1 MTDSPHPA
9 SVDELLDRAVQ
20 AINRGDRAAADA
32 LAEQVLAVDSS
43 NVEAEELLAAAEDS
57 GGEIRRLTI
66 LFADLV
72 DSTALSTRVE
82 PEVYHVVVGSYK
94 KLVRNA
100 VDRYEG
106 HIGSTKGDGLLA
118 VFGHP
123 LAHENDGQR
132 AVLAGLDIT
141 REVAVLSDRIQKRF
155 GFDIDVR
162 VGVHRGVVYLDI
174 EQDDVYGL
182 GANLAARMCSLAA
195 PGSVAVSAT
204 IAEIVRDHF
213 ELDSLPAKPVKGV
226 EGDIDHFRV
235 IAERDSGEISRGPL
249 IGREEEFGYLQYV
262 WAQAARGALT
272 TPGVIFRGEAGIG
285 KSRLAG
291 AAIEMAEA
299 SGAVILGLFGSP
311 FHADVGLRPVR
322 RMIERHCGI
331 DRDTDPAERLHR
343 LQVEVETRGLD
354 PAEIVPLLAPV
365 LGISQRVGYQPANA
379 EGPKLFA
386 KISDAVRTYL
396 AACFGDRPGLLLVDD
411 MHWFDEDTVELVTA
425 LLQDNTGK
433 LLVVI
438 TARELNA
445 IPDAARLFDLKA
457 LSAEQSDQLIA
468 ALGPGLQSEARD
480 AVRSRCDGIP
490 LYIEEV
496 VAKLKEQ
503 PTDAAETTLV
513 PDTIYEALFARL
525 RSSENAVRVV
535 EAAAIC
541 GGRFDRRLLVTA
553 SEIDERSVEQVIGEL
568 VRGRVFVPLDEKS
581 FRFRHE
587 LLRELA
593 AELPPPSLQRRLHSR
608 IADAL
613 ASPDGPGNPDWPL
626 IATHYHEAERFDDAV
641 SAYQRASADAR
652 RRGAL
657 GEARGH
663 LDRAIEHVE
672 RIPAGRSRDKREIT
686 VRLER
691 GFLASAAQ
699 GHASRDALAEF
710 ERCLQLIDG
719 EPGPALYATFNAL
732 WFHYS
737 TRGDLRRGRELID
750 SMKRRPFSTPDA
762 TAAVSDAALGVLAA
776 FRGELGLA
784 RTTLEQAAAAMEAEG
799 PPDVQT
805 WYSPNDPIA
814 GMYSFLALTRFL
826 QGDLADAE
834 RALES
839 LERRCETL
847 EFPRGPSSLC
857 YGRALDSWIHIE
869 AGQLDRAD
877 ELVKDLKIRSK
888 QNGFD
893 EWVMIAAS
901 NKAVIESKRALIAD
915 QHEALRVHVESLTAV
930 TQGWRALE
938 LRTWL
943 AFYDAALVRV
953 LIAAGDRAAARA
965 HVKLSLQMAD
975 ETDIHF
981 YDAELLRLRSHTSDN
996 PDDRRADLLTA
1007 ITLARRQDAGLF
1019 ELRAATDYFEAVG
1032 EPAREHLA
1040 GVTNRL
1046 PENITWP
1053 ELARARALLG

>member
-1 MTDSPHPA
+1 VNDSQRPA

-43 NVEAEELLAAAEDS
+43 NVEAEELLAAPENS
-57 GGEIRRLTI
+57 GEIRRLTI

-82 PEVYHVVVGSYK
+82 PEVYHLVVGSYK

-141 REVAVLSDRIQKRF
+141 REVSVLSDKVRQRF

-174 EQDDVYGL
+174 AQDDVYGL

-204 IAEIVRDHF
+204 IAHIVRDNF
-213 ELDSLPAKPVKGV
+213 ELDSLPAKPVRGV
-226 EGDIDHFRV
+226 EGDIDHYRV

-249 IGREEEFGYLQYV
+249 IGREDEVRYLEKV
-262 WAQAARGALT
+262 WAQAESGTLT
-272 TPGVIFRGEAGIG
+272 TPGVVFRGEAGIG

-291 AAIEMAEA
+291 AAIEMAERSHA
-299 SGAVILGLFGSP
+299 IILGLFGSP
-311 FHADVGLRPVR
+311 FHTDVGLRPVR

-331 DRDTDPAERLHR
+331 DRDTEPAERLHR
-343 LQVEVETRGLD
+343 LENEVAARGMD
-354 PAEIVPLLAPV
+354 PAKTVPLLAPV
-365 LGISQRVGYQPANA
+365 LGISQRVGYQPAKA
-379 EGPKLFA
+379 EGAKLFDR
-386 KISDAVRTYL
+386 INIAVRDYL
-396 AACFGDRPGLLLVDD
+396 AACFGDSPGLLLVDD
-411 MHWFDEDTVELVTA
+411 MHWFDEDTVDLVTS
-425 LLQDNTGK
+425 LLDTKPGR
-433 LLVVI
+433 LLVVV
-438 TARELNA
+438 TARELD
-445 IPDAARLFDLKA
+445 PVPSGSRVFDLRA
-457 LSAEQSDQLIA
+457 LTDKESDQLIA
-468 ALGPGLQSEARD
+468 ALGPGLASEARN

-496 VAKLKEQ
+496 VTKLKDQ
-503 PTDAAETTLV
+503 PSDAAEGTGV
-513 PDTIYEALFARL
+513 PDSIYEALFARL

-541 GGRFDRRLLVTA
+541 GGRFDRSLLASA
-553 SEIDERSVEQVIGEL
+553 SEIDEDSVDQVIGEL
-568 VRGRVFVPLDEKS
+568 VKARVFIPLDEKS
-581 FRFRHE
+581 YRFRHE

-593 AELPPPSLQRRLHSR
+593 AELSPPTLQRRLHSR

-613 ASPDGPGNPDWPL
+613 AAPAAPGNPDWPL
-626 IATHYHEAERFDDAV
+626 IASHYHQAERFDDAV

-657 GEARGH
+657 SEARGH
-663 LDRAIEHVE
+663 LNRAIEHVE
-672 RIPAGRSRDKREIT
+672 RIPAGRPRDKREIA

-699 GHASRDALAEF
+699 GHTSPDALADF

-719 EPGPALYATFNAL
+719 DPGPALYATFNAL

-737 TRGDLRRGRELID
+737 SRGDLRRGRELVE
-750 SMKRRPFSTPDA
+750 SMKRRPIQSADA
-762 TAAVSDAALGVLAA
+762 TAAVSDAALGVLNA

-784 RTTLEQAAAAMEAEG
+784 RETLERAAAAMEIG
-799 PPDVQT
+799 GTPDVQT

-814 GMYSFLALTRFL
+814 GMYSFLAMTRFL
-826 QGDLADAE
+826 QGDLPGAQLAL
-834 RALES
+834 RALEK
-839 LERRCETL
+839 RCENL

-857 YGRALDSWIHIE
+857 YGLALDSWIHIE
-869 AGQLDRAD
+869 AGQLDRAT
-877 ELVKDLKIRSK
+877 ELVKDLKKRSK
-888 QNGFD
+888 QDGFD
-893 EWVMIAAS
+893 EWVMIADS
-901 NKAVIESKRALIAD
+901 NRAVIESKRALLTEAD
-915 QHEALRVHVESLTAV
+915 ETVINHVQALTAV
-930 TQGWRALE
+930 TQGWRAVE

-943 AFYDAALVRV
+943 AFYDTALVRV
-953 LIAAGDRAAARA
+953 LIRAGDLNAARA

-981 YDAELLRLRSHTSDN
+981 YDAELIRLRAQTSDN
-996 PDDRRADLLTA
+996 PADQKADLLTA
-1007 ITLARRQDAGLF
+1007 IALARRQGAGLF
-1019 ELRAATDYFEAVG
+1019 ELRAATDYFESVG
-1032 EPAREHLA
+1032 EPARETLA
-1040 GVTNRL
+1040 EATNKL
-1046 PENITWP
+1046 PDTTAWP
-1053 ELARARALLG
+1053 ELAHARALLG

>member
-1 MTDSPHPA
+1 MNDSHRPA

-32 LAEQVLAVDSS
+32 LAEQVLAFDSS
-43 NVEAEELLAAAEDS
+43 NVEAEELLAAPENS
-57 GGEIRRLTI
+57 GEIRRLTI

-72 DSTALSTRVE
+72 DSTALSTRIE
-82 PEVYHVVVGSYK
+82 PEVYHLVVGSYK

-100 VDRYEG
+100 VERYEG

-132 AVLAGLDIT
+132 AVLSGLDIT
-141 REVAVLSDRIQKRF
+141 REVAVLSDKVRQRF

-204 IAEIVRDHF
+204 IAHIVRDNF

-226 EGDIDHFRV
+226 EGDIDHYRV
-235 IAERDSGEISRGPL
+235 IAERDSGEIARGPL
-249 IGREEEFGYLQYV
+249 VGREDEVRYLEEV
-262 WAQAARGALT
+262 WAQAERGELT
-272 TPGVIFRGEAGIG
+272 TPGVVFRGEAGIG

-291 AAIEMAEA
+291 AAIEMAER
-299 SGAVILGLFGSP
+299 SHAVILGLFGSP
-311 FHADVGLRPVR
+311 FHTDIGLRPVR
-322 RMIERHCGI
+322 RMIERHCSI
-331 DRDTDPAERLHR
+331 DRDTEPTERLNRLEREVVARGMDPAE
-343 LQVEVETRGLD
+343 T
-354 PAEIVPLLAPV
+354 VPLLAPV
-365 LGISQRVGYQPANA
+365 LGISQRVGYQPAKA
-379 EGPKLFA
+379 EGSKLFE
-386 KISDAVRTYL
+386 KINVAVRDYL
-396 AACFGDRPGLLLVDD
+396 AACFGDSPGLLLVDD
-411 MHWFDEDTVELVTA
+411 MHWFDEDTVDLVA
-425 LLQDNTGK
+425 SLLDSRPGR

-438 TARELNA
+438 TARELEPVPA
-445 IPDAARLFDLKA
+445 GSRVFDLKA
-457 LSAEQSDQLIA
+457 LTDTESDQLIA
-468 ALGPGLQSEARD
+468 ALGPDLASDARN

-496 VAKLKEQ
+496 VTKLREQ
-503 PTDAAETTLV
+503 PSDAAEGTGV
-513 PDTIYEALFARL
+513 PDSIYEALFARL

-541 GGRFDRRLLVTA
+541 GGRFDRRLLVSA
-553 SEIDERSVEQVIGEL
+553 SEIDEDGVDQVIAEL
-568 VRGRVFVPLDEKS
+568 VRGRVFIALDEKS
-581 FRFRHE
+581 LRFRHE

-593 AELPPPSLQRRLHSR
+593 AELPPPTLQRRLHSR

-613 ASPDGPGNPDWPL
+613 ASPAAPGNPDWPL
-626 IATHYHEAERFDDAV
+626 IASHYQQAERFDDAV
-641 SAYQRASADAR
+641 SAYQKASADAR

-657 GEARGH
+657 SEARGH
-663 LDRAIEHVE
+663 LNRAIEYVE
-672 RIPAGRSRDKREIT
+672 RIPAGRARDKREIA

-699 GHASRDALAEF
+699 GHTSPDALAEF

-737 TRGDLRRGRELID
+737 SRGDLRRGRELID
-750 SMKRRPFSTPDA
+750 SMKQRPVESPDA

-784 RTTLEQAAAAMEAEG
+784 RDTLEQAAAAMEARGTPE
-799 PPDVQT
+799 VQT

-834 RALES
+834 KALLAMEK
-839 LERRCETL
+839 RCEPL

-877 ELVKDLKIRSK
+877 ELVKELRTRSR

-901 NKAVIESKRALIAD
+901 NKAVIDSKRALLDDEAD
-915 QHEALRVHVESLTAV
+915 PLNRHVQALTAV

-953 LIAAGDRAAARA
+953 LIGAGDLKAARA

-981 YDAELLRLRSHTSDN
+981 YDAELIRLRALTSD
-996 PDDRRADLLTA
+996 DRADAKVDLLTA
-1007 ITLARRQDAGLF
+1007 IALARRQGAGLF
-1019 ELRAATDYFEAVG
+1019 ELRAATDYFEAFG
-1032 EPAREHLA
+1032 EPAREALTE
-1040 GVTNRL
+1040 VTDKL
-1046 PENITWP
+1046 PNTTAWP
-1053 ELARARALLG
+1053 ELAYARALLR